1 VRSFRV
7 RNVNDAYH
15 TIMRELIDGGL
26 REKSRNGPVTV
37 YPEPVCTTY
46 EQPCERVLFSRARR
60 ANPFFHLF
68 ESFWMLAGR
77 DDAAFL
83 DRYVGDFGSRFSDYG
98 GRLHGAYG
106 SRWREWAYM
115 DPEDSDP
122 VVLFFDQIEWA
133 VDLLLRDPTSRR
145 AVIQMYDPSLDST
158 TAGVVAPKD
167 IPCNTTIYLRMR
179 PGGDLGELVNGTYRD
194 NSGEPHDIIVDGYSL
209 DLTVCCR
216 SNDAI
221 WGAFGANAV
230 HFSVLLE
237 YLAWRLDCQ
246 VGRLHQLSN
255 NLHVY
260 ENTKHLWDPNEAFAD
275 QYGSLADILE
285 NRGIAPR
292 SLFSGSEPV
301 AFADELVR
309 WLNDPSAL
317 SVIGESYSCPVF
329 RELLIPMSR
338 VHDLIRAKQWGTAEH
353 ILSMTPDEFDTSGGK
368 VGGVAHDDWR
378 LGALQ
383 WVQTRKR
390 KDQSQEA
397 AE

>member
-7 RNVNDAYH
+7 RNVNDAYR
-15 TIMRELIDGGL
+15 TIMRELIDGGQ
-26 REKSRNGPVTV
+26 REESRAGPVTV

-46 EQPCERVLFSRARR
+46 ENPCERVLFSRARR

-83 DRYVGDFGSRFSDYG
+83 DRYVSDFRSRFAEDNG
-98 GRLHGAYG
+98 LLHGAYG
-106 SRWREWAYM
+106 HRWRLWFDDFERQ
-115 DPEDSDP
+115 D
-122 VVLFFDQIEWA
+122 FDQIEWA
-133 VDLLLRDPTSRR
+133 VDLLLRDQTSRR

-158 TAGVVAPKD
+158 AAGVVPPKD
-167 IPCNTTIYLRMR
+167 IPCNTTIYLRLR
-179 PGGDLGELVNGTYRD
+179 DAQRVPSVNTPGYFQD
-194 NSGEPHDIIVDGYSL
+194 VDEKEL

-237 YLAWRLDCQ
+237 YLAWRLDCR

-260 ENTKHLWDPNEAFAD
+260 DSTRHLWDPEEVFVD
-275 QYGSLADILE
+275 PYGSRGGILE
-285 NRGIAPR
+285 NRRIAPR

-301 AFADELVR
+301 ALADELQT
-309 WLNDPSAL
+309 WLSDPSAVR
-317 SVIGESYSCPVF
+317 VIGESYSCPVF

-353 ILSMTPDEFDTSGGK
+353 ILSMTPDEFDTSGGGI
-368 VGGVAHDDWR
+368 GGVSHDDWR

-390 KDQSQEA
+390 RDQGQEA